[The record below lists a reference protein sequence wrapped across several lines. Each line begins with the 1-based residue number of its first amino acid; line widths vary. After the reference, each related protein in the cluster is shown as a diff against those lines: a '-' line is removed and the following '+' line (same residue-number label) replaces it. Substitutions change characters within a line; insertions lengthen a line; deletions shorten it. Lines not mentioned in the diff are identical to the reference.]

1 MTLRL
6 GVLISG
12 RGTNLQA
19 IVDAVRDG
27 RLDADIRVVL
37 SNRADA
43 AGLTRAAE
51 AGVATDVV
59 SHRAYPDR
67 ASFDRALVERLRQAD
82 VEWVVLAGFM
92 RIVTPAFL
100 DAFPSR
106 VVNIHPSLLP
116 SFPGIDAHAQA
127 IAYGVKLSGCTVHLV
142 TEGVDA
148 GPVLAQRA
156 VPVRPDDDVDSLSER
171 ILVQE
176 HELLV
181 STLQAIASGA
191 LTVEPAEEGK
201 RPRAWLST
209 SET

>member
-67 ASFDRALVERLRQAD
+67 ASFDRAMVERLRQAD